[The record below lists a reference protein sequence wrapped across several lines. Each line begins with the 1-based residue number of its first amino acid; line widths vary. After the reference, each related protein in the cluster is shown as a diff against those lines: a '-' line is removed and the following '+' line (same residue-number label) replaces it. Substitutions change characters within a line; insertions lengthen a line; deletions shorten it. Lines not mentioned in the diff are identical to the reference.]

1 MKKSASIKE
10 LSEEQVVRKLES
22 FCAYRERCESEIK
35 QKLYQLAVDEK
46 ENDFY
51 INYLKENNFLN
62 EERFVSA
69 FARGKF
75 NIKSWGKRR
84 IIQELQHKRI
94 DSKKIQQSI
103 EQIDEGIYFMR
114 LQDLLE
120 KKNKKIKETDTFKKK
135 QKLMLYA
142 VQKGYEMELINEALK
157 ELKL

>member
-1 MKKSASIKE
+1 MKSQN
-10 LSEEQVVRKLES
+10 LSEEQVLKKLES

-35 QKLYQLAVDEK
+35 QKLYQLSVNEK
-46 ENDFY
+46 EVDFY

-62 EERFVSA
+62 EERFVAA

-75 NIKSWGKRR
+75 NIKSWGKRK
-84 IIQELQHKRI
+84 IIQELQQKRI

-120 KKNKKIKETDTFKKK
+120 KKSTKIKETDIFKKK
-135 QKLMLYA
+135 QKLMQYA
-142 VQKGYEMELINEALK
+142 MQKGYEMELINEALK
-157 ELKL
+157 EIKL